1 MEDFIPF
8 DFVFW
13 GKALSI
19 MREAFDKGK
28 KVQFTRGKFLI
39 DGKPVSVD

>member
-8 DFVFW
+8 DFQFR

-19 MREAFDKGK
+19 MRETFDKGK
-28 KVQFTRGKFLI
+28 KVQFTRAKILI
-39 DGKPVSVD
+39 DGKAVSVD